1 MFIPLQIYLVLKLNS
16 HLFFIF
22 VELIQSSLSEVDT
35 PRAIPALKE
44 YNIYNNCRPITWVFN

>member
-16 HLFFIF
+16 YLFFKF

-35 PRAIPALKE
+35 PRAIPALK
-44 YNIYNNCRPITWVFN
+44 V